1 MLRISDITY
10 ANTALFL
17 ESAIDIAEYYGF
29 KETKD
34 AFVSHKK
41 VGGGNAKRIDV
52 NKVLFARRDEKPL
65 IDIVHTCADYGLGS
79 GTKPLFLWKEGS
91 LLRTGGAQY
100 ATLELHAVGVR
111 AAIAEA
117 ILLAV
122 TDAIAAS
129 AGIERRVVCLNSI
142 GTSESSA
149 RYTRDLTEYL
159 RKHIA
164 DVHPTLRSRVS
175 KDPLGVLTRLVERQD
190 AIAERAP
197 VSMEYLNEEERRHFW
212 DLLEYLE
219 VANLYYE
226 LNPRILGSR
235 ECWAHSLFDVC
246 KIDAENETLVPFARG
261 GRYDTLASTCL
272 GAGSSAATVTIMCE
286 VHGRSEVKRVK
297 KNKPHHIYFAHL
309 GPEAKRRSIPV
320 LEMLRNSNINVYQ
333 SLAFDHIGEQM
344 RLAKRLKVPYILIM
358 GHKEATEGTVLVRDT
373 LTNSQEPIVI
383 DALPGYL
390 RRRRLAYA

>member
-1 MLRISDITY
+1 MLRITDIKHS
-10 ANTALFL
+10 NTALFL
-17 ESAIDIAEYYGF
+17 EEAVGVAEYYGF
-29 KETKD
+29 QET
-34 AFVSHKK
+34 AEALSSHKTSSI
-41 VGGGNAKRIDV
+41 NIKRIDQS
-52 NKVLFARRDEKPL
+52 KISFARRDEKPL
-65 IDIVHTCADYGLGS
+65 LDIIHICADRGLGS
-79 GTKPLFLWKEGS
+79 GTKPLFLWREGPAIRS
-91 LLRTGGAQY
+91 GGTQY
-100 ATLELHAVGVR
+100 ATLELHAIGVKT
-111 AAIAEA
+111 AIAEA

-129 AGIERRVVCLNSI
+129 AGVERRVVCLNSI
-142 GTSESSA
+142 GTSDSSA

-164 DVHPTLRSRVS
+164 DISPLLRSRVS
-175 KDPLGVLTRLVERQD
+175 KDPLGVLTQLVEKED

-197 VSMEYLNEEERRHFW
+197 VSMEYLNEDERRHFW

-246 KIDAENETLVPFARG
+246 KIDSDKEVLVPFARG
-261 GRYDTLASTCL
+261 GRYDTLVSSCL
-272 GAGSSAATVTIMCE
+272 GAGSSAVTVTIMCE
-286 VHGRSEVKRVK
+286 VHGRSEIKRSR
-297 KNKPHHIYFAHL
+297 NKGPHNIYFAHL

-333 SLAFDHIGEQM
+333 SLAYDHIGEQM
-344 RLAKRLKVPYILIM
+344 RLAKKLKVPYILIM
-358 GHKEATEGTVLVRDT
+358 GHKEATEGTVLVRET
-373 LTNSQEPIVI
+373 LTNSQEPISV

-390 RRRRLAYA
+390 RRRRLAHS